1 MAVMHYS
8 GPMTENRSNE
18 IRAQYWDEVS
28 RVKRA
33 KATDEREGSL
43 YHRAYIAD
51 ALRAESKAE
60 ALRSAK

>member
-1 MAVMHYS
+1 MAGMHYS

-18 IRAQYWDEVS
+18 IRAQYWDEVA

-33 KATDEREGSL
+33 KATTERAGSL
-43 YHRAYIAD
+43 YHRAYLAD
-51 ALRAESKAE
+51 AVRAEGKAE